1 MPINNAANARAATQ
15 AIRQGRTVNTAPLV
29 AMVLAKVEAHI
40 APYKG
45 RPRRPGM
52 DRALPYIVN
61 PLDVP
66 EGAAAMSEE
75 EEFYVIRELEQAG
88 FAFGRLS
95 DGTPYMGWL

>member
-1 MPINNAANARAATQ
+1 MPINNAAQARAATQ
-15 AIRQGRTVNTAPLV
+15 ANRQGRSVNVAPFV
-29 AMVLAKVEAHI
+29 AAILAKVEAHV

-52 DRALPYIVN
+52 DRVLPYIIN
-61 PLDVP
+61 PMDVEP
-66 EGAAAMSEE
+66 GTPALSEE
-75 EEFYVIRELEQAG
+75 EEFYAIRELEQAG